1 MNIKQ
6 PVIREIGT
14 SQGIIVPKPV
24 LEKMAAGV
32 GSPVKFRVD
41 SGRLE
46 VTLVIGKAWEGKDE
60 SL

>member
-1 MNIKQ
+1 MNIKP

-24 LEKMAAGV
+24 LERMTAEV
-32 GSPVKFRVD
+32 GSPVRFRVD

-46 VTLVIGKAWEGKDE
+46 VTLIIGKDNKYEN
-60 SL
+60 L